1 MLEGKTIKRSILTA
15 LCFVVVASQAIA
27 AGSGNHQHMDQS
39 MMHHGDTPSSG
50 KHSGMSKKQGH
61 HMEQGHHMNHGHHMG
76 SASGESAKLEEVTKT
91 IHLDAADEMKFNFKQ
106 QLDISKGDVVKFV
119 VTNTGKINHEFS
131 IGNESEQEKH
141 RAMMRNMPDMV
152 HEDGNSITVKP
163 GETKELIWKFHGD
176 PKVVFACN
184 IPGHSEAGMM
194 HRMTV
199 GE

>member
-1 MLEGKTIKRSILTA
+1 MLEGNAIKKSMIT
-15 LCFVVVASQAIA
+15 VVCSLVLASQAMA
-27 AGSGNHQHMDQS
+27 AGSGNHQHMDHS
-39 MMHHGDTPSSG
+39 MMHHGDTQSSG
-50 KHSGMSKKQGH
+50 MHSDMKQGH
-61 HMEQGHHMNHGHHMG
+61 HSMNHGHHMG
-76 SASGESAKLEEVTKT
+76 SACGEPAKLEEVTKT

-106 QLDISKGDVVKFV
+106 ELKIKKGDVVKFV

-199 GE
+199 DE